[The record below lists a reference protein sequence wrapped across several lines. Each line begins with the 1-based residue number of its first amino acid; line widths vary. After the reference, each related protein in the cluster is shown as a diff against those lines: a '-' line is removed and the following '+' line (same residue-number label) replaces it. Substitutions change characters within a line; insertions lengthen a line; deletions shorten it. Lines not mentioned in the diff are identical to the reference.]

1 MNFKKMGNPEEIN
14 LLDYVNNY
22 LKNNTNI
29 EILVGCDSQ
38 NKRDSTVYAVV
49 VALYRKGK
57 GAHVIYKKWKTEK
70 ERVRSVRL
78 LSEVW
83 HSIETAEY
91 LKNNGVSQDVT
102 YIDVDLNPDARFKSN
117 EVFRQAVGMVEG
129 MGYKCRFKSFGTM
142 STYAADNLVKV
153 N

>member
-1 MNFKKMGNPEEIN
+1 MEFRKINDRSEFN
-14 LLDYVNNY
+14 LLDYVNTY
-22 LKNNTNI
+22 LNKNTDI

-49 VALYRKGK
+49 VALYHKGK
-57 GAHVIYKKWKTEK
+57 GAHIVFRRWRTDK

-78 LSEVW
+78 LNEVW
-83 HSIETAEY
+83 YSLEVAEY
-91 LKNNGVSQDVT
+91 LRNNGVSQDVT
-102 YIDVDLNPDARFKSN
+102 YIDVDLNPDPKYKSN

-153 N
+153 